1 MAKRVSSVR
10 CKTSNESSSP
20 AVGRKAGGTNMPP
33 APFSDKDARPV
44 RIGEIV
50 HWSRKGIC
58 CLPIVN
64 CGTPMILPE
73 LLDEHSDMVAGLME
87 RFYAAVGRYSA
98 SPFCM

>member
-1 MAKRVSSVR
+1 M
-10 CKTSNESSSP
+10 P
-20 AVGRKAGGTNMPP
+20 AVGRKARGTNTLP
-33 APFSDKDARPV
+33 APFSDKDARPA
-44 RIGEIV
+44 RIGGIV

-64 CGTPMILPE
+64 CRNLMILPE
-73 LLDEHSDMVAGLME
+73 SLGDHSDMVAGLME